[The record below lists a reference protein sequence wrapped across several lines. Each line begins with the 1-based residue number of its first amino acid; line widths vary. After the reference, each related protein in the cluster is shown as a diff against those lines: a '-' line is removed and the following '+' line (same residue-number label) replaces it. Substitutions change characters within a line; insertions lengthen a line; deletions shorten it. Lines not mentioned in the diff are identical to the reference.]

1 VAVAPDVRTTLLD
14 GSSLHRGS
22 PASSRPPEFP
32 PLAGL
37 RPDPWRLPQ
46 VAPGPVEVTG
56 DSLASADGA
65 RRSCPN
71 AGPEGHGVRTVRA

>member
-1 VAVAPDVRTTLLD
+1 MAVAPDVRTTLLD
-14 GSSLHRGS
+14 GSSLHRVS

-32 PLAGL
+32 PLGGLRAGL
-37 RPDPWRLPQ
+37 WRLPQ
-46 VAPGPVEVTG
+46 VAPGPVEGTG